1 MFIKKIKIEA
11 LKPIEPFSPIKEIK
25 KTDAPSR
32 IPRSPIETGGITDF
46 EKNIKIP
53 TQK

>member
-1 MFIKKIKIEA
+1 MFIKNIKIDA

-32 IPRSPIETGGITDF
+32 IPRSPIETGGNTDF
-46 EKNIKIP
+46 AKNIIIP
-53 TQK
+53 IQK